1 MKERNFVSSCRGR
14 HPVRGEVHSPEARIT
29 SNSWTITPLSSRY
42 LSASALSDHLPRA
55 LPTRRTIYPQVVTV
69 SARRFID
76 RRKRLSTGGWEASPV
91 PFSGKEQ
98 NFRSAA
104 ADRTRPVYP
113 RQRAGAQFPVIVV
126 GIDGF
131 LLRHLW
137 ATFLRN
143 KSAASGGR
151 PSSATGTRRRAWLA
165 VSKRILRIVNWL
177 QSSFRRN
184 RKLFAVPG
192 HRRVSIT
199 ADGR

>member
-1 MKERNFVSSCRGR
+1 MVDHGKTPVAIDLIFVQVSRGDNAATVVSLAKPLVCLLKFRRGVSWLLLMSAGWLALRAILSSAKSHRFGSSTELDFERKEFCSSCRGR

-91 PFSGKEQ
+91 PFSRKEQ

-104 ADRTRPVYP
+104 ADRTRPVFP
-113 RQRAGAQFPVIVV
+113 RQRAGAQ
-126 GIDGF
+126 
-131 LLRHLW
+131 
-137 ATFLRN
+137 
-143 KSAASGGR
+143 
-151 PSSATGTRRRAWLA
+151 
-165 VSKRILRIVNWL
+165 
-177 QSSFRRN
+177 
-184 RKLFAVPG
+184 
-192 HRRVSIT
+192 
-199 ADGR
+199 